1 MHGLKQQKSKEPTQ
15 DIILNNKNLKISS
28 MTQKIFNHFAFLMAA
43 TLLISCGKKKH
54 TENGNR
60 FSAETIAVKTALV
73 KSNDA
78 PAAITAT
85 GLITTANEARYAF
98 KIGGVVEKIYVSEG
112 QFFKRGQLLAT
123 LKLTEIDAQLSQAS
137 LAHQKAKRDYTRAEN
152 LYKDSVATLE
162 QLQNAKTGVDIAGKT
177 VDAVAFNRKFAY
189 IYAEADGFVTKKISN
204 EGEVVAAGSP
214 VFAINE
220 SSGNNDWT
228 LKLGVTDKEWSAIAI
243 GKTASVTIDAF
254 PGKTFNATVFRK
266 SQAADLNSG
275 SFQVELKLTMNE
287 MKPAIGMFAKATI
300 RTDAQKSLPTIP
312 YDALIEADG
321 NSAYVFIPDG
331 STGVKRIPVTIES
344 FDNGQ
349 VYIASGLENINEV
362 IVSNSAF
369 LNEKSTINIIK

>member
-1 MHGLKQQKSKEPTQ
+1 
-15 DIILNNKNLKISS
+15 
-28 MTQKIFNHFAFLMAA
+28 MTQKIFNHFALLMA
-43 TLLISCGKKKH
+43 TTIVISCGKKKH
-54 TENGNR
+54 AENGNG
-60 FSAETIAVKTALV
+60 FSAETIAVKTASV

-78 PAAITAT
+78 PSVITAT

-98 KIGGVVEKIYVSEG
+98 KIGGVIEKIYVSEG

-137 LAHQKAKRDYTRAEN
+137 LAYQKAKRDYTRAEN

-177 VDAVAFNRKFAY
+177 VDAVAFNKKFAF

-204 EGEVVAAGSP
+204 EGEVAAPGSP
-214 VFAINE
+214 VLAINE
-220 SSGNNDWT
+220 TSGNNDWT
-228 LKLGVTDKEWSAIAI
+228 LKLGVTDKEWSVITP

-266 SQAADLNSG
+266 SQAADQVSG
-275 SFQVELKLTMNE
+275 SFQVELKLAMNG

-300 RTDAQKSLPTIP
+300 RTDAQKNLPTIP

-321 NSAYVFIPDG
+321 NSAFVFVPDG
-331 STGVKRIPVTIES
+331 GTKVQRIPVTIES
-344 FDNGQ
+344 FDNEQ
-349 VYIASGLENINEV
+349 AYIKSGLENISEV

>member
-1 MHGLKQQKSKEPTQ
+1 
-15 DIILNNKNLKISS
+15 
-28 MTQKIFNHFAFLMAA
+28 MTQKIFNHLVFFMA
-43 TLLISCGKKKH
+43 TMIIISCGKKKH
-54 TENGNR
+54 SENGNG

-78 PAAITAT
+78 PAVITAT

-123 LKLTEIDAQLSQAS
+123 LKLTEIDAHLSQAS
-137 LAHQKAKRDYTRAEN
+137 LALEKTKRDYKRAEN

-177 VDAVAFNRKFAY
+177 VDAVAFNKKFAY

-204 EGEVVAAGSP
+204 EGEVVAAGYP

-228 LKLGVTDKEWSAIAI
+228 LKLGVTDKEWAAIAI

-254 PGKTFNATVFRK
+254 PGKTFSATVFRK
-266 SQAADLNSG
+266 SQAADPNSG
-275 SFQVELKLTMNE
+275 TFQIELKLAMNGTQ
-287 MKPAIGMFAKATI
+287 PAVGMFAKASLN
-300 RTDAQKSLPTIP
+300 TDSQKKLAVIP

-321 NSAYVFIPDG
+321 NTAFVFVPDG
-331 STGVKRIPVTIES
+331 SSKVKRIPVIIES

-349 VYIASGLENINEV
+349 VYIKSGLENINEV

-369 LNEKSTINIIK
+369 LNEKSIVNIIK